1 MANHCIGQQLDG
13 TLDSVTA
20 AMAKLWISEALNRTV
35 DRCLQLFGGYGY
47 INEYPIAH
55 MYQDARL
62 YRIGGGTS
70 EIMKFIISRSL

>member
-1 MANHCIGQQLDG
+1 
-13 TLDSVTA
+13 VTTA
-20 AMAKLWISEALNRTV
+20 LMKLWVSEALGRVV

-55 MYQDARL
+55 MYTDARL

-70 EIMKFIISRSL
+70 EIMKLIISRSL